1 MGSLLGEPEG
11 GAPLLGA
18 LKVMKGGL
26 WGWASLL
33 MGAEL
38 GNLVWAPLPG
48 TLRYWLR
55 GALGVECLSVGAL

>member
-1 MGSLLGEPEG
+1 LKEGSGNGASLSMGSLLGEPEG

-48 TLRYWLR
+48 TLRY
-55 GALGVECLSVGAL
+55 G